1 MIYSYIFVI
10 WHFFD
15 IFKRCSQIHKRSKTE
30 ITFCNINSSYLSG
43 EIINLIK

>member
-15 IFKRCSQIHKRSKTE
+15 IFFLGHFAYNKGTASDKHMRE
-30 ITFCNINSSYLSG
+30 ITPHG
-43 EIINLIK
+43 ESRAAT